1 MPHPPL
7 NLSDTNVVARA
18 GNGPDEPIAVYV
30 HIPFC
35 LSKCNYCDFNTYEGI
50 ESLMPTFVD
59 ALSSEIDLWGK
70 RLHRPDVSTVFFGGG
85 TPSYLP
91 AESISRLLEHL
102 RQATN
107 IAPGAE
113 ITLEANP
120 DDVNSENADTWLNA
134 GFNRISIG
142 IQSFNEQI
150 LHALSRRHDSKQAI
164 SAVATAQS
172 AGFENISIDLMFG
185 LPNQSLTTWENS
197 LRHAIELKTDHL
209 SLYGLQIEPRTPLQR
224 DVLRGSL
231 PKPDDDLAADMYEMA
246 MDHLHEAGYEHYEI
260 SNWCRP
266 GFRSRHNLAYWLNQP
281 YLGVGPGAHSSLM
294 GRRFANMKSPRR
306 YISAICSADFPDE
319 TDSTAISERLI
330 AVDFVEVTSPEMAMA
345 ETMMLGIRLSEGV
358 TKSEFKRHFN
368 IAMCDVYGTAISKL
382 VATGL
387 IEDDGDRIRLT
398 RRGRLL
404 GNVVFE
410 AFIITDE

>member
-18 GNGPDEPIAVYV
+18 ANGLDEPIAVYV

-50 ESLMPTFVD
+50 ESLMPTFVN

-91 AESISRLLEHL
+91 AESISRLLMRLCE
-102 RQATN
+102 ATN
-107 IAPGAE
+107 IAPSAE

-120 DDVNSENADTWLNA
+120 DDVNSENADAWLDA

-142 IQSFNEQI
+142 VQSFNEQI
-150 LHALSRRHDSKQAI
+150 LHALSRRHDSKQAV
-164 SAVATAQS
+164 SAVATARS

-197 LRHAIELKTDHL
+197 LRRAIELKTDHL
-209 SLYGLQIEPRTPLQR
+209 SLYGLQIEPGTPLQR
-224 DVLRGSL
+224 YVLRGSL

-266 GFRSRHNLAYWLNQP
+266 GFRSHHNLAYWLNQP

-306 YISAICSADFPDE
+306 YISAISSAE
-319 TDSTAISERLI
+319 HTDKSGSAPISEGFI
-330 AVDFVEVTSPEMAMA
+330 AVDFLEATSPEMAMA
-345 ETMMLGIRLSEGV
+345 ETMMLGMRLSEGV
-358 TKSEFKRHFN
+358 TKSEFKQRFD
-368 IAMCDVYGTAISKL
+368 IAMCDVYGTAISNL

-398 RRGRLL
+398 RRGKLL

-410 AFIITDE
+410 AFIITDD